1 MSVQEGFGNNTRMAI
16 SAVLKWGLT
25 RLMAA
30 RYTFIFPQAYRVFS
44 PWYEPEF
51 IRDVFA
57 PVSKLTLLTED
68 RCYLLDRLV
77 HQSALLDGDM
87 AECGVYK
94 GGGALLIARAI
105 VAARSANG
113 RPAVELL
120 LFDTFEGMPDTTGV
134 DAKVHSAG
142 DFGDTSLEAVAK
154 VMSPFSFATLRQGL
168 IPASLSGLESR
179 RFSFVHIDVD
189 LYRSTIDC
197 LEFFYPRLVP
207 GGIMVFDDYG
217 VRIYEHAEK
226 KAVDEFFASKIEK
239 PISLTNGQTLVI
251 KAPPYLVP

>member
-1 MSVQEGFGNNTRMAI
+1 MNVQQGFANKARRAI
-16 SAVLKWGLT
+16 SISLQWILK
-25 RLMAA
+25 RLMAG

-57 PVSKLTLLTED
+57 PASKLTLLTED

-77 HQSALLDGDM
+77 RQSALLDGDM

-94 GGGALLIARAI
+94 GGGALVIARALA
-105 VAARSANG
+105 AARSALD
-113 RPAVELL
+113 RPAPELF
-120 LFDTFEGMPDTTGV
+120 LFDTFEGMPDTAGT
-134 DAKVHSAG
+134 DAQVHLAG

-154 VMSPFSFATLRQGL
+154 IMTPFSFARLRQGL
-168 IPASLSGLESR
+168 IPDSLRGLESR

-189 LYRSTIDC
+189 LYRSTLDC

-207 GGIMVFDDYG
+207 GGILVFDDYG
-217 VRIYEHAEK
+217 IRIYEHAEK
-226 KAVDEFFASKIEK
+226 RAVDEFFASRVEK
-239 PISLTNGQTLVI
+239 PISLANGQTLVI
-251 KAPPYLVP
+251 KAPAPAA